1 MTTSRASGRPG
12 IPPRTSTT
20 QRRRPLGRLRVI
32 GKPIPKISRQ
42 RPDLSMRLLSGIGAL
57 AGCRSSLWVIS
68 ITNLQ
73 KLSDPTR
80 KNSTF
85 LLYQRAI
92 LFTAPDKKGAG
103 TRVPHA
109 NRRPKRRRSE
119 KFDLLLRH
127 GSGNRLPPPQFA
139 ARKWIGSRTCSS
151 NTRLCRPSS

>member
-57 AGCRSSLWVIS
+57 TGRRSSLWMNKYNKFTKIIRS
-68 ITNLQ
+68 Y
-73 KLSDPTR
+73 K

-92 LFTAPDKKGAG
+92 LFTAPDKKGAS

-127 GSGNRLPPPQFA
+127 GSGKRLPPPQFA

>member
-57 AGCRSSLWVIS
+57 TGRRSSLWMNKYNKFTKIIRS
-68 ITNLQ
+68 Y
-73 KLSDPTR
+73 K

>member
-20 QRRRPLGRLRVI
+20 QRRRPCGRLRVI

-57 AGCRSSLWVIS
+57 AGRRSSLWVIS

-80 KNSTF
+80 KIALFVVSTGDSVHRTR
-85 LLYQRAI
+85 Q
-92 LFTAPDKKGAG
+92 KGAS
-103 TRVPHA
+103 TRVAHA

>member
-57 AGCRSSLWVIS
+57 AGRRSSLWMNKYNKFTKIIRS
-68 ITNLQ
+68 Y
-73 KLSDPTR
+73 K
-80 KNSTF
+80 KKTF

>member
-20 QRRRPLGRLRVI
+20 QRRRPSGRLRVI

-57 AGCRSSLWVIS
+57 AGRRSSLWMNKYNKFTKIIRS
-68 ITNLQ
+68 Y
-73 KLSDPTR
+73 K

-92 LFTAPDKKGAG
+92 LFTAPDKKGAS

-127 GSGNRLPPPQFA
+127 GSGKRLPPPQFA